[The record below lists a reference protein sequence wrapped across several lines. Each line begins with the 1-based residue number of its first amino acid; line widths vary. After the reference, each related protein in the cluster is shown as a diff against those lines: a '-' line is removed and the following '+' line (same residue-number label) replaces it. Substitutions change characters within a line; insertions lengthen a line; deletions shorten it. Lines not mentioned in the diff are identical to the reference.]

1 MNINNST
8 KPNTRALNSHS
19 QRQKILERLRQESMT
34 TLQAREQLF
43 IMHPSAR
50 VQELKES
57 GYNIVTRM
65 VKSGGSKIAQYTL
78 LYEDISHLVA

>member
-1 MNINNST
+1 MNIHNST
-8 KPNTRALNSHS
+8 KPHTRALNSHS
-19 QRQKILERLRQESMT
+19 QRQKILERLRKEPMT

-50 VQELKES
+50 VQELRES

-65 VKSGGSKIAQYTL
+65 VKSGGSKIAQYAL
-78 LYEDISHLVA
+78 LYEDISQSAA